1 VLDSQRIGAAGRMM
15 ECGGAMPDPSGSI
28 RTLKHKG
35 FLAVLAKKLS
45 DHRVRSSMAAT
56 VGDAQKFVRSGNAV
70 TVIVKVESH
79 YLDRRPAYG
88 RCPKR

>member
-1 VLDSQRIGAAGRMM
+1 
-15 ECGGAMPDPSGSI
+15 
-28 RTLKHKG
+28 
-35 FLAVLAKKLS
+35 
-45 DHRVRSSMAAT
+45 MAAT
-56 VGDAQKFVRSGNAV
+56 VGDAQKFVRSGNPV